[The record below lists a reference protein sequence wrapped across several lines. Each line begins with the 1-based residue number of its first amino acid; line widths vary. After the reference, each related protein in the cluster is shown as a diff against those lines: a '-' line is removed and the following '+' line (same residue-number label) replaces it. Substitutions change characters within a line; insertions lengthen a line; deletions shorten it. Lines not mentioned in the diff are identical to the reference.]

1 MQRNGSQYY
10 DKEEFFH
17 HYTLKRASKEN
28 PNDTIE
34 KPIFIDLVGDVS
46 QLNILDLGCG
56 DGKFGIDLM
65 NAGCKS
71 YSGVEGSFNMH
82 HTAVKNLQTYKN
94 ITLVNSTIENWD
106 FPTNHFDL
114 VISRLVIHYIQDI
127 DALFKRIYDSL
138 TDDGRLIFSIEHP
151 VITSTLQTNGQRTN
165 WLVDN
170 YFVSGIR
177 EQEWLGS
184 TVYKYHRTI
193 EDYFQALKSAGFKIE
208 SLRESLP
215 KREHFEKEETY
226 LRRLRI
232 PLFLFLAAT
241 K

>member
-10 DKEEFFH
+10 DKEEFIH
-17 HYTLKRASKEN
+17 HYTLKRALKEN

-34 KPIFIDLVGDVS
+34 KPIFIELVGDVS

-71 YSGVEGSFNMH
+71 YSGIEGSINMYQS
-82 HTAVKNLQTYKN
+82 AVKNLQTYKN
-94 ITLVNSTIENWD
+94 INLVHSTIENWD
-106 FPTNHFDL
+106 FPTNQFDL

-127 DALFKRIYDSL
+127 DALFKRIYESL

-170 YFVSGIR
+170 YFVSGVR
-177 EQEWLGS
+177 EQEWLGA

-232 PLFLFLAAT
+232 PLFLFLAAN